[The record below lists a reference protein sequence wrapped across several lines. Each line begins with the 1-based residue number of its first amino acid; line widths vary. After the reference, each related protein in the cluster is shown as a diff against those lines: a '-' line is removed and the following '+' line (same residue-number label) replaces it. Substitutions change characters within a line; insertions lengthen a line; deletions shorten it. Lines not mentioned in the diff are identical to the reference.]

1 MRRKNRE
8 VLLCPAGWS
17 GLSCLEGG
25 GGLGSFWKAA
35 AGKERLRSFLSRQ
48 VKLSETSLFVISH
61 SVLLGELA
69 TSSLPSPRRLGVQVC
84 AHVVVGLQVDPGV
97 HRTSLRE
104 FRLRTPGSRGGRGG
118 GGSSVVTRSC

>member
-48 VKLSETSLFVISH
+48 VKLSETSLFLIPQSYLESWRHPLCRVLAGCECK
-61 SVLLGELA
+61 SVLTLWDSKLIPES
-69 TSSLPSPRRLGVQVC
+69 TERRF
-84 AHVVVGLQVDPGV
+84 
-97 HRTSLRE
+97 E
-104 FRLRTPGSRGGRGG
+104 
-118 GGSSVVTRSC
+118 SSVFELLAAEEEEEEEEALL